1 MIPLRA
7 LIRMNSFPAVTLGL
21 IVINVLIFLYELALP
36 PYAHLAFQQH
46 YALIPSRLVPSTFV
60 TTMFLHGSFLHIIGN
75 MWFLWVFGS
84 RIEDAIGSARYLLFY
99 LICGIAASIL
109 HFLVNLG
116 SPIPTV
122 GASGAIAGV
131 MGAFLLMYPRARI
144 DTLIFIVIFIT
155 RMQLPAALLL
165 IYWFGLQL
173 VNGLFSSVGP
183 SQSFHQESVAW
194 FAHIGGF
201 VAGMAVVAW
210 FRRPQ
215 RRLDYYYR

>member
-21 IVINVLIFLYELALP
+21 IIVNVLVFLFELSLP

-46 YALIPSRLVPSTFV
+46 YALIPSRLVPTTFV
-60 TTMFLHGSFLHIIGN
+60 TSMFLHAGFFHILGN

-84 RIEDAIGSARYLLFY
+84 RIEDAIGGGKFVVFY
-99 LICGIAASIL
+99 LICGIAAAL
-109 HFLVNLG
+109 VHFVVNLG

-131 MGAFLLMYPRARI
+131 MGAFLLMYPKARI

-155 RMQLPAALLL
+155 RVQLPAALLL

-173 VNGLFSSVGP
+173 VNGLFSTGNTFN
-183 SQSFHQESVAW
+183 QASVAW
-194 FAHIGGF
+194 FAHVGGF
-201 VAGMAVVAW
+201 VAGMAFVAL
-210 FRRPQ
+210 FRGPQ

>member
-1 MIPLRA
+1 
-7 LIRMNSFPAVTLGL
+7 MNSFPAMTLGL
-21 IVINVLIFLYELALP
+21 IIVNVLVFLFELTLT

-46 YALIPSRLVPSTFV
+46 YALIPSRLVPTTFV
-60 TTMFLHGSFLHIIGN
+60 TSMFLHAGFLHIIGN

-84 RIEDAIGSARYLLFY
+84 RIEDAIGSGKFLIFY
-99 LICGIAASIL
+99 LICGIAAAMV
-109 HFLVNLG
+109 HFVVNLG

-155 RMQLPAALLL
+155 RVQLPAALLL

-173 VNGLFSSVGP
+173 VNGMFSTGNN
-183 SQSFHQESVAW
+183 FNQESVAW

-201 VAGMAVVAW
+201 LAGMGVVAW
-210 FRRPQ
+210 FRGPQ

>member
-21 IVINVLIFLYELALP
+21 IVLNVLVFLFELTLP
-36 PYAHLAFQQH
+36 PDVHEAFQQR
-46 YALIPSRLVPSTFV
+46 YALIPSRLVLTTFV
-60 TTMFLHGSFLHIIGN
+60 TSMFLHAGFLHIIGN

-84 RIEDAIGSARYLLFY
+84 RIEDAIGRGKFLIFYLL
-99 LICGIAASIL
+99 CGIAAAFV
-109 HFLVNLG
+109 HFVVNLG

-144 DTLIFIVIFIT
+144 DTLIFIVIFVT
-155 RMQLPAALLL
+155 RVQLPAALLL

-173 VNGLFSSVGP
+173 VSGLFSVE
-183 SQSFHQESVAW
+183 QTFHQESVAW

-201 VAGMAVVAW
+201 LTGMAVVAW
-210 FRRPQ
+210 FRGPQ

>member
-7 LIRMNSFPAVTLGL
+7 LIRMNSFPAVTLGI
-21 IVINVLIFLYELALP
+21 IVLNVLIFLFELSLP
-36 PYAHLAFQQH
+36 PYAHEAFQQH
-46 YALIPSRLVPSTFV
+46 YALIPARLVPSTFV
-60 TTMFLHGSFLHIIGN
+60 TSMFLHAGFLHIIGN

-84 RIEDAIGSARYLLFY
+84 RIEDAIGSVKFLFFY
-99 LICGIAASIL
+99 LICGVAAAL
-109 HFLVNLG
+109 VHFVVNLG
-116 SPIPTV
+116 SPMPTV

-173 VNGLFSSVGP
+173 VNGLFSVNSTFN
-183 SQSFHQESVAW
+183 QASVAW

-201 VAGMAVVAW
+201 LAGMAVVAW
-210 FRRPQ
+210 FRGPE